1 MVNDYEKAVK
11 SLWKGVCT
19 VTVKSYETD
28 ENTGFAVENE
38 SSICANEPCR
48 ISHKTVTVLSPTDHA
63 YKKVQAT
70 VLYITPGITI
80 PEGSKISVTQN
91 GVTKTYRQS
100 GVSAVYTKHQE
111 IPVELVEEWA

>member
-1 MVNDYEKAVK
+1 MVNDYAKAIK

-28 ENTGFAVENE
+28 ESTGFAAETETV
-38 SSICANEPCR
+38 IYANRPCR

-63 YKKVQAT
+63 YKKVQTT
-70 VLYITPGITI
+70 VLYISPDVKI

-91 GVTKTYRQS
+91 GVTKIYKQS
-100 GVSAVYTKHQE
+100 GVPAVYTQHQE
-111 IPVELVEEWA
+111 IPIELVKEWA